1 MAKIRL
7 VMDIPVGKH
16 HGMTKG
22 RVLEI
27 LERESE
33 SEPSLRNRGA
43 WVMGDIGQEVLIQ
56 PHEFEGVSDD
66 HKS

>member
-7 VMDIPVGKH
+7 VIDVPVGKQ

-22 RVLEI
+22 RVLEV

-43 WVMGDIGQEVLIQ
+43 WVIGDTGQEVLIQ
-56 PHEFEGVSDD
+56 AHEFEAV
-66 HKS
+66 K